1 VNAHQLTI
9 EQVLKTV
16 RYFTAQ
22 NSGLRIGTSIIQGC
36 HAENRNLVD
45 DSVGSALGVDELA
58 SHRTGLRLMSK
69 EPYDLDE
76 EIQFS
81 AFRPCFFSSFAHV
94 SFNAIVRLNTR
105 LPGFESGSTQKYPR
119 RSN

>member
-1 VNAHQLTI
+1 VNAHPLTT
-9 EQVLKTV
+9 ERVLKTV
-16 RYFTAQ
+16 QYFTAQ
-22 NSGLRIGTSIIQGC
+22 NSGLRIGPSIIQGC

-45 DSVGSALGVDELA
+45 DSVGSAFGVDELS
-58 SHRTGLRLMSK
+58 SHDTGLRLISK

-81 AFRPCFFSSFAHV
+81 AFPPCFFSIFAHV